1 MGKFIYNGIA
11 AEEKDAAGVSGMILR
26 TGEGH
31 IFRVYKEGGEFD
43 DYDIMHD
50 DLSVT
55 IDADAFASFYHSE
68 YNKVL
73 DHSPDVLALD
83 PVDDK

>member
-11 AEEKDAAGVSGMILR
+11 AEEKDASGVKGMILR
-26 TGEGH
+26 TASGP
-31 IFRVYKEGGEFD
+31 IFRVYKKDGEFD

-50 DLSVT
+50 DLAVT
-55 IDADAFASFYHSE
+55 IDSDAFASFYKST

-73 DHSPDVLALD
+73 DHSPDVLALEE
-83 PVDDK
+83 VNDK